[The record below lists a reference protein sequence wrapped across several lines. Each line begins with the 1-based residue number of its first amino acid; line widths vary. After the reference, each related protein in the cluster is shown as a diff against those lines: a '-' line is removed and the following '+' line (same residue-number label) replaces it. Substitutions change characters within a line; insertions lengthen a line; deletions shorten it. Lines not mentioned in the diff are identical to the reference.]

1 VSTEQHTPA
10 SIAAS
15 RVSRRGFLGGTAG
28 AIGAGLV
35 LAACGDDGGA
45 SPGATT
51 RAGAGGTTPS
61 TTIAGANDAKIA
73 TLAAGLEVLAVATY
87 KAALDAAGAG
97 KLGAVPPAVATFA
110 TTARDQHQKHLE
122 AWNAVLTKAGAK
134 AVDQP
139 NATLKPTV
147 DADFAKV
154 TDVTGVA
161 RLALKL
167 EQIAAATYLSAI
179 PVIGDKSAIELAGSI
194 QIIDMQHAAILLYVL
209 GEYPVPDIFAK
220 TDLAV
225 SA

>member
-1 VSTEQHTPA
+1 MNIEQHLPA
-10 SIAAS
+10 SIAAG

-35 LAACGDDGGA
+35 LAACGDD
-45 SPGATT
+45 SATT
-51 RAGAGGTTPS
+51 AGAGTSPVTTV
-61 TTIAGANDAKIA
+61 TGANDAKIA
-73 TLAAGLEVLAVATY
+73 MLAAGLEVLAVGTY
-87 KAALDAAGAG
+87 TAALDAAGAG
-97 KLGAVPPAVATFA
+97 KIGTVPPAVATFA
-110 TTARDQHQKHLE
+110 TTARDQHQKQLD
-122 AWNAVLTKAGAK
+122 AWNAVLTKAGASP
-134 AVDQP
+134 VMVP

-147 DADFAKV
+147 DAEFATV

-179 PVIGDKSAIELAGSI
+179 PVIGDKAAIALAGSI

-225 SA
+225 SAAATPR